1 MQAKS
6 IIFVNRFK
14 LCLLSTEVFENH
26 RIRSLLHNLRQRF
39 KLQKVNISNFYSN
52 NIPLLSIKVFSLFK
66 IKDKFRSIHKFWL
79 LL

>member
-26 RIRSLLHNLRQRF
+26 RIRSLLHNLCQSFNF
-39 KLQKVNISNFYSN
+39 KKCLSLIFTRTIS
-52 NIPLLSIKVFSLFK
+52 ILSIKVFSLFK

>member
-26 RIRSLLHNLRQRF
+26 RIRSLLHNLCQSF
-39 KLQKVNISNFYSN
+39 KLQKVLISNFYSN
-52 NIPLLSIKVFSLFK
+52 NINIINKSFFSIQN
-66 IKDKFRSIHKFWL
+66 
-79 LL
+79 